1 MSIIKLPFIS
11 LDASIKRD
19 EYNKFSVE
27 YVRVSNAD
35 ILNIVSD
42 SKLYKKNIH
51 GLNFKTSKWT
61 PQMKDKIYFMKGCT
75 VPRIK
80 LKELSVKY
88 KIRTTTNLNDAT
100 VVVGSDIAGEK
111 LFKSSWMYKVSAKVF
126 FATVEALKELSDD
139 FDNYDTEIM
148 NDLLTSFNKDE
159 LVEIAVDW
167 RTAQLCNPNTSNTGP
182 LANAIL
188 KKLNL
193 TKIQYQSSEFY
204 AISRNCHVC
213 TISDDNL
220 NIYDEV
226 KTKKIIEQNAL
237 LEVVNGD
244 DAVLIDLDTYQN
256 LRNMFKS
263 SDTDNHV
270 MAMEIMANSN
280 YLDSILF
287 LEMLFFHHNNQ
298 IDNSRTKNHVN
309 FKSLRNY
316 LNRGVYSSNHIDD
329 TFKSLLSFDKL
340 DQNALN
346 FIMDDQKDYFENNG
360 YSDYIKPT
368 AYGINLEYQQQL
380 NYKWVHKTE
389 AFVDKTTVPVVEKE
403 EVVEDTVDEV
413 TVSETV
419 TPKTEYLADLEI
431 EEAETKTEEEV
442 TEEVLIAENPEE
454 KDEKEFDWF

>member
-1 MSIIKLPFIS
+1 
-11 LDASIKRD
+11 
-19 EYNKFSVE
+19 
-27 YVRVSNAD
+27 
-35 ILNIVSD
+35 
-42 SKLYKKNIH
+42 
-51 GLNFKTSKWT
+51 
-61 PQMKDKIYFMKGCT
+61 
-75 VPRIK
+75 
-80 LKELSVKY
+80 
-88 KIRTTTNLNDAT
+88 
-100 VVVGSDIAGEK
+100 
-111 LFKSSWMYKVSAKVF
+111 
-126 FATVEALKELSDD
+126 
-139 FDNYDTEIM
+139 
-148 NDLLTSFNKDE
+148 
-159 LVEIAVDW
+159 
-167 RTAQLCNPNTSNTGP
+167 
-182 LANAIL
+182 
-188 KKLNL
+188 
-193 TKIQYQSSEFY
+193 
-204 AISRNCHVC
+204 
-213 TISDDNL
+213 
-220 NIYDEV
+220 
-226 KTKKIIEQNAL
+226 
-237 LEVVNGD
+237 
-244 DAVLIDLDTYQN
+244 
-256 LRNMFKS
+256 
-263 SDTDNHV
+263 
-270 MAMEIMANSN
+270 
-280 YLDSILF
+280 
-287 LEMLFFHHNNQ
+287 MLFFHHNNQ